1 MENKAMMDLGE
12 KIESIK
18 GTSDSCTIIFDNG
31 NELKCYGELMVNGF
45 CIYKNSLHLSSDGIV
60 RLQEMIDKKA
70 EEFDNPVRIV
80 IE

>member
-1 MENKAMMDLGE
+1 MD
-12 KIESIK
+12 
-18 GTSDSCTIIFDNG
+18 CN
-31 NELKCYGELMVNGF
+31 GELMVNGF
-45 CIYKNSLHLSSDGIV
+45 CIYKNSLHLSSDEIV